1 MDMDTFRDDDD
12 EEGARAYPSDAY
24 WRRRALTLALGL
36 GLLAVLVWAFTGS
49 GGGRPPIPVPTGS
62 QQPTLQPEAAYSPV
76 PTAPPA
82 TAGSLKTPA
91 ATRTAGTRPSP
102 SARADAAAGSGGSGG
117 KGGKDGRG
125 GKGGGSGSGSGGTCS
140 PGAVVLSL
148 FSSKPSYAAG
158 EDPRFVVYVVSTAP
172 ASCTFDLGRAKLRVQ
187 VMSAGRIVWDSA
199 DCPGGDSTRVATLRR
214 GVPSQESIT
223 WKRTSTLPGCVTLAS
238 SVRPGTYQVQAKA
251 GTIASAVLVI
261 KLAR

>member
-62 QQPTLQPEAAYSPV
+62 QQPTLQPEAAYSAV

-82 TAGSLKTPA
+82 TRGALQTPA

-102 SARADAAAGSGGSGG
+102 SRSAGAASGGSGG
-117 KGGKDGRG
+117 KDGRD
-125 GKGGGSGSGSGGTCS
+125 GGSGSGSGGKCS
-140 PGAVVLSL
+140 PGAIVLSL
-148 FSSKPSYAAG
+148 YSSKSSYAGG
-158 EDPRFVVYVVSTAP
+158 EDPRFEVYVVSTAP
-172 ASCTFDLGRAKLRVQ
+172 AACTFDLGPGKLQVQ

-199 DCPGGDSTRVATLRR
+199 DCARGG
-214 GVPSQESIT
+214 
-223 WKRTSTLPGCVTLAS
+223 
-238 SVRPGTYQVQAKA
+238 
-251 GTIASAVLVI
+251 
-261 KLAR
+261 

>member
-12 EEGARAYPSDAY
+12 EEGARSYPSDAY

-49 GGGRPPIPVPTGS
+49 GGGGPPIPGPTGS
-62 QQPTLQPEAAYSPV
+62 QQPTPQPGAAYSAV

-82 TAGSLKTPA
+82 TQGSLKTPA

-102 SARADAAAGSGGSGG
+102 SAQADAAAGSGG
-117 KGGKDGRG
+117 KGGKD
-125 GKGGGSGSGSGGTCS
+125 GGSGSGSGGTCS

-172 ASCTFDLGRAKLRVQ
+172 AACTFDLGPAKLRVQ

-199 DCPGGDSTRVATLRR
+199 DCPRGDSTRVATLRR
-214 GVPSQESIT
+214 GVPSQESVT
-223 WKRTSTLPGCVTLAS
+223 WKRTITLPGCITLAS

>member
-1 MDMDTFRDDDD
+1 MDKDTFRDGDD
-12 EEGARAYPSDAY
+12 EEGPSDAYRSDAY
-24 WRRRALTLALGL
+24 WRRRAITLALGL
-36 GLLAVLVWAFTGS
+36 CLLAVLVWAFTGS
-49 GGGRPPIPVPTGS
+49 GGGRPTIPVPTGS
-62 QQPTLQPEAAYSPV
+62 PQPTMQPEAAYSSV

-82 TAGSLKTPA
+82 TQGSLKTPTA
-91 ATRTAGTRPSP
+91 RRTAGTRPS
-102 SARADAAAGSGGSGG
+102 STADAAAQSGG
-117 KGGKDGRG
+117 KGGKSGKG
-125 GKGGGSGSGSGGTCS
+125 GKGGNGGGSGSGTGGQCS
-140 PGAVVLSL
+140 PGDIVLSL
-148 FSSKPSYAAG
+148 LSNKSSYSAG
-158 EDPRFVVYVVSTAP
+158 QDPRFEVYVVSTGQA
-172 ASCTFDLGRAKLRVQ
+172 ACTFELGPAKLQVQ

>member
-1 MDMDTFRDDDD
+1 MNMDTFRDDDD
-12 EEGARAYPSDAY
+12 GEEGPSDAYRSDAY

-36 GLLAVLVWAFTGS
+36 GLVAVLVWVFTGS

-62 QQPTLQPEAAYSPV
+62 QQASLQPEAAYSAV

-82 TAGSLKTPA
+82 TQGSLKTPA

-102 SARADAAAGSGGSGG
+102 SAGASGGSGG
-117 KGGKDGRG
+117 GSGGKDARG
-125 GKGGGSGSGSGGTCS
+125 GRDGGSGSGSGGNCS
-140 PGAVVLSL
+140 PGAIVLSL
-148 FSSKPSYAAG
+148 FSNKSSYAGG
-158 EDPRFVVYVVSTAP
+158 EDPRFEVYVVSTAP
-172 ASCTFDLGRAKLRVQ
+172 AACTFDLGPAKLQVQ

-199 DCPGGDSTRVATLRR
+199 DCARGGGTRVATLRR
-214 GVPSQESIT
+214 GVPSQESVT
-223 WKRTSTLPGCVTLAS
+223 WNRAITLPGCDTLSS

-251 GTIASAVLVI
+251 GTVASAVLVI

>member
-12 EEGARAYPSDAY
+12 EEGARSYPSDAY

-62 QQPTLQPEAAYSPV
+62 QQPTLQPEAAYSAV

-82 TAGSLKTPA
+82 TQGSLKTPA

-102 SARADAAAGSGGSGG
+102 SARADAAAGSGG
-117 KGGKDGRG
+117 KD
-125 GKGGGSGSGSGGTCS
+125 GKGGGTGSGSGGTCS

-172 ASCTFDLGRAKLRVQ
+172 AACTFDLGPAKLRVQ

-199 DCPGGDSTRVATLRR
+199 DCPRGDSTRVATLRR
-214 GVPSQESIT
+214 GVPSQESVT
-223 WKRTSTLPGCVTLAS
+223 WKRTITLPGCVTLAS

>member
-12 EEGARAYPSDAY
+12 EEGARSYPSDAY

-62 QQPTLQPEAAYSPV
+62 QQPTLQPEAAYSAV

-82 TAGSLKTPA
+82 TQGSLKTPA

-102 SARADAAAGSGGSGG
+102 SARADAAAGSGG
-117 KGGKDGRG
+117 KD
-125 GKGGGSGSGSGGTCS
+125 GKGGGSGSGPGGTCS

-172 ASCTFDLGRAKLRVQ
+172 AACTFDLGPAKLRVQ

-199 DCPGGDSTRVATLRR
+199 DCPRGDSTRVATLRR
-214 GVPSQESIT
+214 GVPSQESVT
-223 WKRTSTLPGCVTLAS
+223 WKRTITLPGCITLAS

>member
-82 TAGSLKTPA
+82 TQGSLKTPA
-91 ATRTAGTRPSP
+91 GTRTAGTRPSP

-117 KGGKDGRG
+117 KGDKGGRG

-148 FSSKPSYAAG
+148 VSSKPSARPTVM
-158 EDPRFVVYVVSTAP
+158 PRPMTVTSAP
-172 ASCTFDLGRAKLRVQ
+172 A
-187 VMSAGRIVWDSA
+187 M
-199 DCPGGDSTRVATLRR
+199 AT
-214 GVPSQESIT
+214 P
-223 WKRTSTLPGCVTLAS
+223 
-238 SVRPGTYQVQAKA
+238 
-251 GTIASAVLVI
+251 
-261 KLAR
+261 

>member
-1 MDMDTFRDDDD
+1 MDKDTFRDGDD
-12 EEGARAYPSDAY
+12 EEGPSDAYPSDAY
-24 WRRRALTLALGL
+24 WRRRAITLALGL
-36 GLLAVLVWAFTGS
+36 CLLAVLVWAFTGS
-49 GGGRPPIPVPTGS
+49 GGGRPTIPVPTGS
-62 QQPTLQPEAAYSPV
+62 QQPTMQPEAAYSSV

-82 TAGSLKTPA
+82 TQGSLKTPA

-102 SARADAAAGSGGSGG
+102 SARADAAAGSGG
-117 KGGKDGRG
+117 KDGR
-125 GKGGGSGSGSGGTCS
+125 GGGSGSGSGGTCS
-140 PGAVVLSL
+140 AGAVVLSL

-158 EDPRFVVYVVSTAP
+158 QDPRFVVYVVSTGSA
-172 ASCTFDLGRAKLRVQ
+172 ACTFDLGPAKVRVQ

-199 DCPGGDSTRVATLRR
+199 DCAGRDSTRVATLRR
-214 GVPSQESIT
+214 GVPSLESIT

-238 SVRPGTYQVQAKA
+238 SVRSGTYQVQAKA

>member
-12 EEGARAYPSDAY
+12 EEGARSYPSDAY

-62 QQPTLQPEAAYSPV
+62 QQPTLQPEAAYSAV

-82 TAGSLKTPA
+82 TQGSLKTPA

-102 SARADAAAGSGGSGG
+102 SARADAAAGSGG
-117 KGGKDGRG
+117 KD
-125 GKGGGSGSGSGGTCS
+125 GKGGGTGSGSGGTCS

-172 ASCTFDLGRAKLRVQ
+172 AACTFDLGPAKLRVQ

-199 DCPGGDSTRVATLRR
+199 DCPRGDSTRVATLRR
-214 GVPSQESIT
+214 GVPSQESVT
-223 WKRTSTLPGCVTLAS
+223 WKRTITLPGCITLAS

>member
-49 GGGRPPIPVPTGS
+49 GGGRLPIPVPTGS
-62 QQPTLQPEAAYSPV
+62 QQPTLQPEAAYSAV

-82 TAGSLKTPA
+82 TQGSLKTPA

-117 KGGKDGRG
+117 KDGR
-125 GKGGGSGSGSGGTCS
+125 GGGSGSGSGGTCS

-148 FSSKPSYAAG
+148 VSSKPSYAAG

-172 ASCTFDLGRAKLRVQ
+172 AACKFDLGPAKLQVQ

-223 WKRTSTLPGCVTLAS
+223 WKRTITLPGCVTLAS

-251 GTIASAVLVI
+251 GTMASAVLVI
-261 KLAR
+261 RLAR